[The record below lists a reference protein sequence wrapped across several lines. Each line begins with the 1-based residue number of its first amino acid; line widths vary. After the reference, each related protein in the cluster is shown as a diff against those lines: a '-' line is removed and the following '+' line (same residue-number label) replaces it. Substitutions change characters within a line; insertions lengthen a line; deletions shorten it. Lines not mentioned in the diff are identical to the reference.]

1 MEAGDPEGAKVTG
14 GGEGM
19 DVTTE
24 VKDSTLPEQEQH
36 DDKEKDAAD
45 PGDKEE
51 EAATESSDETS
62 QENSQAAIKEAETTE
77 DASENLEESPN
88 GDTVEENENS
98 EGSTTAQRQDGDSLE
113 DSEGGEDT
121 IQSESSETE
130 SKDELQNVED
140 NMSTNEQADTTS
152 EDVTQVPASNRATSE
167 VQDEEEPE
175 AFQSTVTSDTVAA
188 SVAVEDTVQ
197 ENPTEYSEL
206 TEADQ
211 DSADGIGASEGFG
224 NVVDVEEAL
233 DSPLTSTSLADSD
246 QELDLAES
254 LSNRNEGTVDDRN
267 SFQQDDDLVEED
279 KMAVK
284 HTEDQQHFGNNASV
298 PNDEQPMEEISL
310 DDVQEEERE
319 TEEPTQP
326 MSPLE
331 GCERTILRT
340 EVEPEHTGSSVYS
353 VSEGE
358 DALLSELDA
367 ALQPATG
374 PAEDTE
380 KRNSEKTS
388 ADLPNGLRNDLSLS
402 DAPEYAE
409 LKVKFETLMQ
419 SHTDQAVQLQSLS
432 EDLQAKTGKLA
443 VLSEEKDVLKAEMKT
458 VVQERDT
465 LKVDLQRLQSC
476 ATNEVHATRIRQ
488 SVDSMWV
495 GKIDRQNERM
505 LKTGGECPGTPEG
518 GCCTEEKLGSHD
530 AAAKRAIT
538 TLQREMGAKLAKAQQ
553 LYEDSVREKESMVIK
568 YAKSESQLLDLTKV
582 NETLDRR
589 LKDAMREREGLV
601 ARLKQFHAESQKVRQ
616 QADTKESEVSA
627 RNKEMDK
634 LKEEMNS
641 HIIKVRWSQNKLKTE
656 TEAHRETKAELEK
669 MRLKLKEAKEESEQ
683 IRRNCQEMIKTYQE
697 SEEVKSVSLDKQL
710 KEKETQLMM
719 QQHQRSEEK
728 EVLENLK
735 KELDA
740 LKHKYKGQLSENN
753 SLKTKVACY
762 EEERQKTEDM
772 VRQYKDALGQQKSDN
787 IGLQERMRQLEELQ
801 KQLDSTKQEKGQFQE
816 QVRELRSTVS
826 DQEASVTTSRAREQ
840 ELLVFTEKL
849 TAKNTQLTTENN
861 TLQAKVDNLTTE
873 LKGLRQTLEELKTE
887 KEKLS
892 KELAEEQDLR
902 SREAELLTQRLSEK
916 SRAVEQLTIQIEDQK
931 DEIKTLKRK
940 HQQGVKVGQGSGQV
954 KLQVDLTRQLQQ
966 AKKKLEAIEAS
977 QNEGKELSS
986 SSRASSCTSLDKVSA
1001 NGMPVSGSPPVQN
1014 AAAHASSEE
1023 DNVPAVSYKGPAAT
1037 EQEDPYPNIDKS
1049 VLVERI
1055 LKLQKAHARKNEKL
1069 EFMDDHITQ
1078 MVDEVKKKTKII
1090 QMYVMRE
1097 EAGTLSTEFMDD
1109 NKARMARKG
1118 GIMASLYSGSPHDS
1132 EMTFDL
1138 SLEINRKLQAVLED
1152 TLLKNITLKENLET
1166 LGDEIARLTRE
1177 LAALK

>member
-1 MEAGDPEGAKVTG
+1 MEESDPEGAKVTG
-14 GGEGM
+14 GG
-19 DVTTE
+19 DE
-24 VKDSTLPEQEQH
+24 VDDTKDPKLSVQEE
-36 DDKEKDAAD
+36 KEKDATTTNLE
-45 PGDKEE
+45 DKEE

-62 QENSQAAIKEAETTE
+62 EGNAQVAITGETTE
-77 DASENLEESPN
+77 DSRISEEAPNANPSPSI
-88 GDTVEENENS
+88 EENS
-98 EGSTTAQRQDGDSLE
+98 DDTTTVQRQDGGGFE
-113 DSEGGEDT
+113 DPEDREDT

-130 SKDELQNVED
+130 SKDERQNAED
-140 NMSTNEQADTTS
+140 ITPTNEQADTVS
-152 EDVTQVPASNRATSE
+152 EDVTQHLAMEETKCVK
-167 VQDEEEPE
+167 DEEEPE
-175 AFQSTVTSDTVAA
+175 AFQTTSDTVAA
-188 SVAVEDTVQ
+188 SQGVNDTVK

-211 DSADGIGASEGFG
+211 DNADGIAASDGFG
-224 NVVDVEEAL
+224 NVVDVEEAM
-233 DSPLTSTSLADSD
+233 DSPLTSTSPADSD

-254 LSNRNEGTVDDRN
+254 LSDHRAETAD
-267 SFQQDDDLVEED
+267 SDLVEVD
-279 KMAVK
+279 MLATV
-284 HTEDQQHFGNNASV
+284 GNNASV
-298 PNDEQPMEEISL
+298 PSGEQPMEEISL
-310 DDVQEEERE
+310 DDAQEDE
-319 TEEPTQP
+319 TETTEPAQP
-326 MSPLE
+326 TSPLE

-340 EVEPEHTGSSVYS
+340 EVEPEHTGSSVNS

-367 ALQPATG
+367 ALQPAAS
-374 PAEDTE
+374 PRDPE
-380 KRNSEKTS
+380 KRNEKMAA

-402 DAPEYAE
+402 GAPEYAE

-432 EDLQAKTGKLA
+432 EDLQAKTGKLT

-488 SVDSMWV
+488 LEASVLEQQKEVSV
-495 GKIDRQNERM
+495 
-505 LKTGGECPGTPEG
+505 LK
-518 GCCTEEKLGSHD
+518 EKLGSHD

-538 TLQREMGAKLAKAQQ
+538 TLQREMGAKVAKAQQ

-582 NETLDRR
+582 NETLERR
-589 LKDAMREREGLV
+589 LKDALREREGLV
-601 ARLKQFHAESQKVRQ
+601 GRLKQFHAESQKVRQ
-616 QADTKESEVSA
+616 QADNKDSEVSA

-656 TEAHRETKAELEK
+656 TEAHKETKAELEK
-669 MRLKLKEAKEESEQ
+669 MRLKLKEAKEESAQ

-719 QQHQRSEEK
+719 QEHQRSEEK

-740 LKHKYKGQLSENN
+740 LKQKYKGQLSENN

-762 EEERQKTEDM
+762 EEERQKTEGM
-772 VRQYKDALGQQKSDN
+772 VKQYKDALGQQKSDN
-787 IGLQERMRQLEELQ
+787 IGLQERMRQLQELQ

-816 QVRELRSTVS
+816 QVRELRSTLS

-861 TLQAKVDNLTTE
+861 TLQTKVNNLSSE
-873 LKGLRQTLEELKTE
+873 LKGLRQTLEELKAE

-892 KELAEEQDLR
+892 KDLAEERDLR
-902 SREAELLTQRLSEK
+902 AREAELLTHRLSEK
-916 SRAVEQLTIQIEDQK
+916 ARAVEQLTIQIEDQK

-940 HQQGVKVGQGSGQV
+940 HQQGVK
-954 KLQVDLTRQLQQ
+954 DLTRQLQQ

-1014 AAAHASSEE
+1014 TASHAHSSEE
-1023 DNVPAVSYKGPAAT
+1023 DNVPTVSYKGPSAP

-1069 EFMDDHITQ
+1069 EFMEDHITQ

-1177 LAALK
+1177 LATLK

>member
-1 MEAGDPEGAKVTG
+1 MEADDPEGAKVTG

-19 DVTTE
+19 DVTAE
-24 VKDSTLPEQEQH
+24 VKDSILPEQEQH
-36 DDKEKDAAD
+36 DGTEKDAAG
-45 PGDKEE
+45 PRDKEE

-62 QENSQAAIKEAETTE
+62 QENSQAAIEEAETTE
-77 DASENLEESPN
+77 DAGGNQEESPN
-88 GDTVEENENS
+88 GDSVSSSVEENENS

-152 EDVTQVPASNRATSE
+152 EDVTQVPATDRATSV

-188 SVAVEDTVQ
+188 SAGVGNTVQ
-197 ENPTEYSEL
+197 GNPTEYSEL

-211 DSADGIGASEGFG
+211 DNADGIGASDGFG

-284 HTEDQQHFGNNASV
+284 HTEDQQHVGNNASV

-319 TEEPTQP
+319 KEEPTQP

-374 PAEDTE
+374 PAGDPE
-380 KRNSEKTS
+380 KQNNEKTA
-388 ADLPNGLRNDLSLS
+388 ADLPNGLRNDLSLL

-488 SVDSMWV
+488 LEASVLEHQKEAAV
-495 GKIDRQNERM
+495 
-505 LKTGGECPGTPEG
+505 LK
-518 GCCTEEKLGSHD
+518 EKLGSHD

-902 SREAELLTQRLSEK
+902 AREAELLTQRLSEK

-940 HQQGVKVGQGSGQV
+940 HQQGVK
-954 KLQVDLTRQLQQ
+954 DLTRQLQQ

>member
-1 MEAGDPEGAKVTG
+1 MEASDSEGAKVTG
-14 GGEGM
+14 GGERM
-19 DVTTE
+19 DDIAEANKPTFPV
-24 VKDSTLPEQEQH
+24 QEER
-36 DDKEKDAAD
+36 DEKEKDAAD
-45 PGDKEE
+45 AENKKE

-62 QENSQAAIKEAETTE
+62 EENAQVAITGQTTENSGISVDT
-77 DASENLEESPN
+77 PN
-88 GDTVEENENS
+88 SNPVSSVEENS
-98 EGSTTAQRQDGDSLE
+98 DRSKTVQRQDGDRLE
-113 DSEGGEDT
+113 DSEEREDT

-130 SKDELQNVED
+130 SKDECQNVED
-140 NMSTNEQADTTS
+140 SMSTNEQATS
-152 EDVTQVPASNRATSE
+152 EDVTQDGATSD
-167 VQDEEEPE
+167 VKDEEEPE
-175 AFQSTVTSDTVAA
+175 AFQSTSDTV
-188 SVAVEDTVQ
+188 VAPERVHDTVK
-197 ENPTEYSEL
+197 EDPTEYSEL

-211 DSADGIGASEGFG
+211 DNADGVGTSNSFG
-224 NVVDVEEAL
+224 NIVDVEEAL
-233 DSPLTSTSLADSD
+233 DSPLTSTSPADSD
-246 QELDLAES
+246 EELDLAES
-254 LSNRNEGTVDDRN
+254 LSKRHGKTIDNGN
-267 SFQQDDDLVEED
+267 SLLQDSDLVEGD
-279 KMAVK
+279 TMATK
-284 HTEDQQHFGNNASV
+284 HTGNNVSV

-310 DDVQEEERE
+310 DDAQEEEKE
-319 TEEPTQP
+319 TEPTQP
-326 MSPLE
+326 TSPLE

-358 DALLSELDA
+358 DALLTELDA
-367 ALQPATG
+367 ALHPATALSD
-374 PAEDTE
+374 PE
-380 KRNSEKTS
+380 KRNDDKTV
-388 ADLPNGLRNDLSLS
+388 ADLPNGMRNNLLLS
-402 DAPEYAE
+402 DAPEFAE

-432 EDLQAKTGKLA
+432 EDLQAKTGKLSI
-443 VLSEEKDVLKAEMKT
+443 LSEEKDVLKAEMKT

-476 ATNEVHATRIRQ
+476 ATSEVHATRIRQ
-488 SVDSMWV
+488 LEASVLEHQKEVSV
-495 GKIDRQNERM
+495 
-505 LKTGGECPGTPEG
+505 LK
-518 GCCTEEKLGSHD
+518 EKLGSHD

-538 TLQREMGAKLAKAQQ
+538 TLQREMGAKVAKTQQ
-553 LYEDSVREKESMVIK
+553 LYEDSVRDKESMVIK

-589 LKDAMREREGLV
+589 LKDALREREGLV
-601 ARLKQFHAESQKVRQ
+601 GRLKQFHKESQKVRQ
-616 QADTKESEVSA
+616 QADNKESEVSA

-656 TEAHRETKAELEK
+656 TEAHKDTKTELEK
-669 MRLKLKEAKEESEQ
+669 MRLKLKEAKEESAQ

-719 QQHQRSEEK
+719 QEHQRSEEK
-728 EVLENLK
+728 EMLENLK

-740 LKHKYKGQLSENN
+740 LKQKYKGQLSENN

-762 EEERQKTEDM
+762 EEERQKTEGM

-816 QVRELRSTVS
+816 QVRELRSTLS
-826 DQEASVTTSRAREQ
+826 DQETTVTTSRAREQ
-840 ELLVFTEKL
+840 ELLIFTEKL

-861 TLQAKVDNLTTE
+861 TLQAKVDSLTSE
-873 LKGLRQTLEELKTE
+873 LKRLRQTLEELKTE
-887 KEKLS
+887 KDKLS
-892 KELAEEQDLR
+892 KELAEEKDLR
-902 SREAELLTQRLSEK
+902 SREAELLTHRLSEK

-940 HQQGVKVGQGSGQV
+940 HQQGVK
-954 KLQVDLTRQLQQ
+954 DLTRQLQQ

-1001 NGMPVSGSPPVQN
+1001 NGMHVSGSPPVQN
-1014 AAAHASSEE
+1014 TAAHASSEE
-1023 DNVPAVSYKGPAAT
+1023 DNVPAVGYKGPSAP

-1069 EFMDDHITQ
+1069 EFMEDHITQ

-1109 NKARMARKG
+1109 NKTKFLARMARKG

>member
-1 MEAGDPEGAKVTG
+1 MEADDPEGAKVTG

-19 DVTTE
+19 DVTAE

-36 DDKEKDAAD
+36 DDTEKDAAG
-45 PGDKEE
+45 PGDREE

-62 QENSQAAIKEAETTE
+62 QENSQPAIEEAETTE
-77 DASENLEESPN
+77 DAGRNLEESPN
-88 GDTVEENENS
+88 GDSVKENENS

-130 SKDELQNVED
+130 SKDELQNTED
-140 NMSTNEQADTTS
+140 NMSTNKQADATS

-175 AFQSTVTSDTVAA
+175 AFQSTVTSGTVAA
-188 SVAVEDTVQ
+188 TVGVEDTVQ
-197 ENPTEYSEL
+197 GNPTEYSEL

-211 DSADGIGASEGFG
+211 DNADGIGASEGFG

-254 LSNRNEGTVDDRN
+254 LSNRTEGTVDDRN
-267 SFQQDDDLVEED
+267 SLQQDDDLVEGD

-284 HTEDQQHFGNNASV
+284 HTEDQRYVGNKSSV

-310 DDVQEEERE
+310 DDVQEEERK

-374 PAEDTE
+374 PMGDPE
-380 KRNSEKTS
+380 KRNSEKT
-388 ADLPNGLRNDLSLS
+388 AAELPNGLRNDLSLT

-432 EDLQAKTGKLA
+432 EDLQTKTGKLA

-465 LKVDLQRLQSC
+465 LKVDLNRLQSC

-488 SVDSMWV
+488 LEASVLEHQKEAAV
-495 GKIDRQNERM
+495 
-505 LKTGGECPGTPEG
+505 LK
-518 GCCTEEKLGSHD
+518 EKLGSHD

-861 TLQAKVDNLTTE
+861 TLQAKVDNLTME
-873 LKGLRQTLEELKTE
+873 LRGLRQTLEELKTE

-940 HQQGVKVGQGSGQV
+940 HQQGVK
-954 KLQVDLTRQLQQ
+954 DLTRQLQQ

>member
-1 MEAGDPEGAKVTG
+1 MEESDPEGAKVTG

-19 DVTTE
+19 DDP
-24 VKDSTLPEQEQH
+24 KDPKLSIQEEN
-36 DDKEKDAAD
+36 EKDTTINLE
-45 PGDKEE
+45 DKEE

-62 QENSQAAIKEAETTE
+62 EGNAQVAITGEMTEDSRISEEAPKADPSPSIEENSDDTT
-77 DASENLEESPN
+77 
-88 GDTVEENENS
+88 TVQ
-98 EGSTTAQRQDGDSLE
+98 TQDGDGSE
-113 DSEGGEDT
+113 DPEDREDT

-130 SKDELQNVED
+130 SKDERQNAED
-140 NMSTNEQADTTS
+140 ITPANEQVDTAS
-152 EDVTQVPASNRATSE
+152 EDVTQDLATE
-167 VQDEEEPE
+167 ETTCEAKNQEEPE
-175 AFQSTVTSDTVAA
+175 AFQTTSDTVAA
-188 SVAVEDTVQ
+188 SQGVNDTVK

-211 DSADGIGASEGFG
+211 DNADGIAASDGFG
-224 NVVDVEEAL
+224 NVVDVEEAM
-233 DSPLTSTSLADSD
+233 DSPLTSTSPADSD

-254 LSNRNEGTVDDRN
+254 LSDHRAETVD
-267 SFQQDDDLVEED
+267 SDLVEGD
-279 KMAVK
+279 VLATVG
-284 HTEDQQHFGNNASV
+284 TNASV
-298 PNDEQPMEEISL
+298 PSSEQPMEEISL
-310 DDVQEEERE
+310 DDAQEDE
-319 TEEPTQP
+319 TETTEPTQP
-326 MSPLE
+326 TSPLE

-340 EVEPEHTGSSVYS
+340 EVEPEHTGSSVNS

-367 ALQPATG
+367 ALQPAAAASPRDPG
-374 PAEDTE
+374 
-380 KRNSEKTS
+380 KRNEKM
-388 ADLPNGLRNDLSLS
+388 AAWDLPNGLRNDLSLTN
-402 DAPEYAE
+402 APGYAE

-432 EDLQAKTGKLA
+432 EDLQAKTGKLT

-488 SVDSMWV
+488 LEASVLEQQKEVSV
-495 GKIDRQNERM
+495 
-505 LKTGGECPGTPEG
+505 LK
-518 GCCTEEKLGSHD
+518 EKLGSHD

-538 TLQREMGAKLAKAQQ
+538 TLQREMGAKVAKAQQ

-582 NETLDRR
+582 NETLERR
-589 LKDAMREREGLV
+589 LKDALREREGLV
-601 ARLKQFHAESQKVRQ
+601 GRLKQFHAESQKVRQ
-616 QADTKESEVSA
+616 QADNKDSEVSA

-656 TEAHRETKAELEK
+656 TEAHKETKAELEK
-669 MRLKLKEAKEESEQ
+669 MRLKLKEAKEESAQ

-719 QQHQRSEEK
+719 QEHQRSEEK
-728 EVLENLK
+728 EVLDNLK

-740 LKHKYKGQLSENN
+740 LKQKYKGQLSENN

-762 EEERQKTEDM
+762 EEERQKTEGM
-772 VRQYKDALGQQKSDN
+772 VKQYKDALGQQKSDN
-787 IGLQERMRQLEELQ
+787 IGLQERMRQLQELQ

-816 QVRELRSTVS
+816 QVRELRSTLS

-861 TLQAKVDNLTTE
+861 TLQTKVNNLSSE
-873 LKGLRQTLEELKTE
+873 LKGLRQTLEELKAE

-892 KELAEEQDLR
+892 KDLAEERDLR
-902 SREAELLTQRLSEK
+902 SREAELLTHRLSEK
-916 SRAVEQLTIQIEDQK
+916 ARAVEQLTIQIEDQK

-940 HQQGVKVGQGSGQV
+940 HQQGVK
-954 KLQVDLTRQLQQ
+954 DLTRQLQQ

-1014 AAAHASSEE
+1014 TAAHAHSSEE
-1023 DNVPAVSYKGPAAT
+1023 DNVPTVSYKGPSAP

-1069 EFMDDHITQ
+1069 EFMEDHITQ

-1177 LAALK
+1177 LATLK

>member
-1 MEAGDPEGAKVTG
+1 MEESDPEGAKVTG
-14 GGEGM
+14 GG
-19 DVTTE
+19 DE
-24 VKDSTLPEQEQH
+24 VDDTKDPKLSVQEE
-36 DDKEKDAAD
+36 KEKDATTTNLE
-45 PGDKEE
+45 DKEE

-62 QENSQAAIKEAETTE
+62 EGNAQVAITGETTE
-77 DASENLEESPN
+77 DSRISEEAPNANPSPSI
-88 GDTVEENENS
+88 EENS
-98 EGSTTAQRQDGDSLE
+98 DDTTTVQRQDGGGFE
-113 DSEGGEDT
+113 DPEDREDT

-130 SKDELQNVED
+130 SKDERQNAED
-140 NMSTNEQADTTS
+140 ITPTNEQADTVS
-152 EDVTQVPASNRATSE
+152 EDVTQHLAMEETKCVK
-167 VQDEEEPE
+167 DEEEPE
-175 AFQSTVTSDTVAA
+175 AFQTTSDTVAA
-188 SVAVEDTVQ
+188 SQGVNDTVK

-211 DSADGIGASEGFG
+211 DNADGIAASDGFG
-224 NVVDVEEAL
+224 NVVDVEEAM
-233 DSPLTSTSLADSD
+233 DSPLTSTSPADSD

-254 LSNRNEGTVDDRN
+254 LSDHRAETAD
-267 SFQQDDDLVEED
+267 SDLVEVD
-279 KMAVK
+279 MLATV
-284 HTEDQQHFGNNASV
+284 GNNASV
-298 PNDEQPMEEISL
+298 PSGEQPMEEISL
-310 DDVQEEERE
+310 DDAQEDE
-319 TEEPTQP
+319 TETTEPAQP
-326 MSPLE
+326 TSPLE

-340 EVEPEHTGSSVYS
+340 EVEPEHTGSSVNS

-367 ALQPATG
+367 ALQPAAS
-374 PAEDTE
+374 PRDPE
-380 KRNSEKTS
+380 KRNEKMAA

-402 DAPEYAE
+402 GAPEYAE

-432 EDLQAKTGKLA
+432 EDLQAKTGKLT

-488 SVDSMWV
+488 LEASVLEQQKEVSV
-495 GKIDRQNERM
+495 
-505 LKTGGECPGTPEG
+505 LK
-518 GCCTEEKLGSHD
+518 EKLGSHD

-538 TLQREMGAKLAKAQQ
+538 TLQREMGAKVAKAQQ

-582 NETLDRR
+582 NETLERR
-589 LKDAMREREGLV
+589 LKDALREREGLV
-601 ARLKQFHAESQKVRQ
+601 GRLKQFHAESQKVRQ
-616 QADTKESEVSA
+616 QADNKDSEVSA

-656 TEAHRETKAELEK
+656 TEAHKETKAELEK
-669 MRLKLKEAKEESEQ
+669 MRLKLKEAKEESAQ

-719 QQHQRSEEK
+719 QEHQRSEEK

-740 LKHKYKGQLSENN
+740 LKQKYKGQLSENN

-762 EEERQKTEDM
+762 EEERQKTEGM
-772 VRQYKDALGQQKSDN
+772 VKQYKDALGQQKSDN
-787 IGLQERMRQLEELQ
+787 IGLQERMRQLQELQ

-816 QVRELRSTVS
+816 QVRELRSTLS

-861 TLQAKVDNLTTE
+861 TLQTKVNNLSSE
-873 LKGLRQTLEELKTE
+873 LKGLRQTLEELKAE

-892 KELAEEQDLR
+892 KDLAEERDLR
-902 SREAELLTQRLSEK
+902 AREAELLTHRLSEK
-916 SRAVEQLTIQIEDQK
+916 ARAVEQLTIQIEDQK

-940 HQQGVKVGQGSGQV
+940 HQQGVK
-954 KLQVDLTRQLQQ
+954 DLTRQLQQ

-1014 AAAHASSEE
+1014 TASHAHSSEE
-1023 DNVPAVSYKGPAAT
+1023 DNVPTVSYKGPSAP

-1069 EFMDDHITQ
+1069 EFMEDHITQ

-1109 NKARMARKG
+1109 NKTKFLARMARKG

-1177 LAALK
+1177 LATLK